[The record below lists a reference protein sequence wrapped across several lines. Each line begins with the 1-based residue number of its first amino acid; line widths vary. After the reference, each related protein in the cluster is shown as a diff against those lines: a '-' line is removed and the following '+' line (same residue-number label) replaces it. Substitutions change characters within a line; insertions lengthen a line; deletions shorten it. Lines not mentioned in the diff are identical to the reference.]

1 MLKLKGPPAHAPA
14 ALSSSNVI
22 ASLGLAALLAS
33 QPVSA
38 ASFEL
43 DRLETDDFLLL
54 YLDPFQT
61 YLTPLVA
68 STFYNSMQFQRQTFD
83 WTPAEK
89 PMVMQ
94 TDLGDYGNASAGAS
108 PRNGVMLYVSPP
120 SRTLETMPSSERMY
134 SLMNH
139 EAIHVA
145 NADVAN
151 SRDLAWR
158 RFFG

>member
-1 MLKLKGPPAHAPA
+1 MLKHIGPPAHAPA
-14 ALSSSNVI
+14 ALSSSPVI
-22 ASLGLAALLAS
+22 ASLGLASLLAV
-33 QPVSA
+33 QPVLA
-38 ASFEL
+38 APFEL

-68 STFYNSMQFQRQTFD
+68 STFYNSLQFQRQTFD
-83 WTPAEK
+83 WTPSEK
-89 PMVMQ
+89 TMVMM

-108 PRNGVMLYVSPP
+108 PRNGVMLYVAPP

-139 EAIHVA
+139 EAEIGRA
-145 NADVAN
+145 
-151 SRDLAWR
+151 
-158 RFFG
+158 